1 MFIWYSPQNDVPYG
15 EFYDNLVNIC
25 AIMLRKA
32 RKTLKY
38 SCIYVFL
45 TKIVL
50 YLYEKFVDLQRDLET
65 RMLNLKE

>member
-1 MFIWYSPQNDVPYG
+1 
-15 EFYDNLVNIC
+15 
-25 AIMLRKA
+25 MLRKA